1 MRRADRRAFRLAYIA
16 WIFGIFAYFLPAA
29 TWNPVSRFNLTRAIV
44 EHGTIRVDPYV
55 TSTGDRA
62 KVGEHWYS
70 DKAPGMGVLAVP
82 AYAFMR
88 GVHALRG
95 MRVDYEAGGTE
106 QRPAVHFVPN
116 LAFQQAFYV
125 CSLTTSGVAGTAI
138 ALLLFEL
145 LRRRTSARVAF
156 LASSMIVI
164 GSPLLPY
171 STTFYGHVPAAAF
184 LLGAIECL
192 DLRGRLPW
200 VSRPSPRRLRVAGL
214 CFALAATCEY
224 LTVFPGALVATWFLS
239 RVRSGERLRTLR
251 ELAFGA
257 VGPLACVAIYNT
269 AAFGA
274 PWRTGYS
281 FETNQAFAAGHAR
294 GLLGLGWPSFE
305 ALYGLTFG
313 SLRGLFHLWPVLAIA
328 AMFAGLHAY
337 RRKDWAVGAG
347 LAALALL
354 FVLNSGYYMWW
365 GGAAVAPRHV
375 LPGIPYLAAGLVLA
389 LRGARRWVAVGV
401 VALFVF
407 GAATSV
413 GLTGVGVEAREH
425 GDLFR
430 DHLLQKLAEGKIRTF
445 AGASNLGQKLGLPA
459 TPVSLVPLLVWIA
472 VGYGYLLYRLRQSS
486 AARRFS

>member
-1 MRRADRRAFRLAYIA
+1 MRRADRRAFRLAYLA

-44 EHGTIRVDPYV
+44 ERGTIRVDPYV

-62 KVGEHWYS
+62 KVGDHWYS

-82 AYAFMR
+82 AYAIMR

-95 MRVDYEAGGTE
+95 MRVDYEAGGSE
-106 QRPAVHFVPN
+106 QRPAVRFVPN

-125 CSLTTSGVAGTAI
+125 CSLSTSGVAGTAI

-145 LRRRTSARVAF
+145 FRRRTSTRVAF

-171 STTFYGHVPAAAF
+171 STTLYGHVPAAAF
-184 LLGAIECL
+184 LLGAVECL
-192 DLRGRLPW
+192 DGRGRLPQ
-200 VSRPSPRRLRVAGL
+200 VSLPSRRRLQLAGL
-214 CFALAATCEY
+214 CFALAVTCEY
-224 LTVFPGALVATWFLS
+224 LTVFPAALIAVWFLV
-239 RVRSGERLRTLR
+239 RVEPAERLRSL
-251 ELAFGA
+251 LALSLGA
-257 VGPLACVAIYNT
+257 AGPLALAALYNT

-281 FETNQAFAAGHAR
+281 FETNQAFAAGHAQ
-294 GLLGLGWPSFE
+294 GLLGLGWPRAE
-305 ALYGLTFG
+305 ALYGITFG
-313 SLRGLFHLWPVLAIA
+313 PLRGLFHLWPVLAIA

-337 RRKDWAVGAG
+337 RRKDWAIAAG

-354 FVLNSGYYMWW
+354 FLLNSGYYMWW

-375 LPGIPYLAAGLVLA
+375 LPGVPYLAAGFVLA
-389 LRGARRWVAVGV
+389 LQGSRRWIAFAVI
-401 VALFVF
+401 ALFVF

-413 GLTGVGVEAREH
+413 GFTGMGVEAREH

-430 DHLLQKLAEGKIRTF
+430 DHLLQKLADGKIRTF

-459 TPVSLVPLLVWIA
+459 TPISLVPLLVWIGC
-472 VGYGYLLYRLRQSS
+472 GYVYLLHRLRQAS